1 MAEVFADTMILCT
14 ITALVILVSGVEI
27 GEGGPDMI
35 CSAFSTGL
43 GSFGA
48 VFMAV
53 SMILFAF
60 ATIAGWFFIGQS
72 AWKYIFPKSG
82 IIYKAIFTLCVF
94 AGSVS
99 SLSVVWGI
107 SDVFNGLMALP
118 NLIAVLLLSR
128 EAINEHKKNN

>member
-1 MAEVFADTMILCT
+1 
-14 ITALVILVSGVEI
+14 
-27 GEGGPDMI
+27 MI